1 MEEQADMSSI
11 KFVPILQNDY
21 IKFIQRLLSF
31 YSYNFKQATAGILDD
46 EPTIEE
52 ELEMGFT
59 GI

>member
-1 MEEQADMSSI
+1 MSSI
-11 KFVPILQNDY
+11 KFVPILSNDY
-21 IKFIQRLLSF
+21 VKFIQRLLSF
-31 YSYNFKQATAGILDD
+31 YSYNFKQATAGILDE